1 LLFRAPRGLAVVL
14 VILLYC
20 PIVVAQG
27 GIERWENGEERRRES
42 HGKARPGLMRRLVDF
57 FGHWQIF
64 SERRGSPTE
73 RAPTELW
80 HRGVVPISF
89 RAIAPLKP
97 P

>member
-1 LLFRAPRGLAVVL
+1 MLFRAPRGLAVL
-14 VILLYC
+14 IPLYC
-20 PIVVAQG
+20 LIAVAQG

-42 HGKARPGLMRRLVDF
+42 HGKALMRRLIDF
-57 FGHWQIF
+57 LGHWQIF